1 MFIRL
6 LMILTVCI
14 WGWSFVATKVC
25 LEYLT
30 PIELIGWRY
39 ILGLPIMGAVILIKR
54 RPIRIP
60 RGDFPWFLAA
70 AAAITAHFLVQIIGM
85 QYTTA
90 TNTGWLI
97 SVTPLVMAVLSY
109 LILKERITR
118 QVVWGIV
125 VATSGVLL
133 LVSHGRIFEMRWLQ
147 SVGDWLV
154 FASAHTWAIFT
165 ILTRDISRRS
175 GPLVT
180 PFVILLL
187 SAAVMVTLM
196 LISSDLS
203 AVIRLPGQAVV
214 ALLFLGIAVQ
224 GLAFWFWQEGVAR
237 YGAARSGIFLYIEP
251 LATTVLAVPYLGEK
265 FGLFTGIGGA
275 MVLAGVFI
283 AERKGRKAP
292 TEA

>member
-1 MFIRL
+1 MFIRF

-25 LEYLT
+25 LEHLT

-39 ILGLPIMGAVILIKR
+39 IIGLPIMGAVILVKR

-60 RGDFPWFLAA
+60 RGDYPWFLAA
-70 AAAITAHFLVQIIGM
+70 AAAITVHFLIQIIGM
-85 QYTTA
+85 KYTTA

-97 SVTPLVMAVLSY
+97 SVSPLVLAVLSY
-109 LILKERITR
+109 FVLKERITR
-118 QVVWGIV
+118 KVVLGIV

-133 LVSHGRIFEMRWLQ
+133 LVSNGRIFELRWLQ

-154 FASAHTWAIFT
+154 FASAHTWAVFT

-180 PFVILLL
+180 PFVILLI
-187 SAAVMVTLM
+187 SAVVMITLM
-196 LISSDLS
+196 VISSDLS
-203 AVIRLPGQAVV
+203 VVFRLPGRTLA

-283 AERKGRKAP
+283 AERRSR
-292 TEA
+292 